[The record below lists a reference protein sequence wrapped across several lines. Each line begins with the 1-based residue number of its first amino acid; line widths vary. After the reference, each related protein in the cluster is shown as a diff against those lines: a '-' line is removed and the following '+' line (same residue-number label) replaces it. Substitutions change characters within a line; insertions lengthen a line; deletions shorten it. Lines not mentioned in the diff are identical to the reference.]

1 MLACTRVYMLTQ
13 THAYMLTCLHTLTNR
28 QHNQS
33 VLLTQANCSIAG
45 NILIRILQY
54 RAAGGG
60 YIQLTFLNT
69 IGGIDSV
76 LLSASKANVS
86 S

>member
-1 MLACTRVYMLTQ
+1 MLAY
-13 THAYMLTCLHTLTNR
+13 THAYMLACQKACLHAQPR
-28 QHNQS
+28 GQHNQS
-33 VLLTQANCSIAG
+33 VFLMQANCSIAG
-45 NILIRILQY
+45 NIVVRILQY

>member
-1 MLACTRVYMLTQ
+1 MYAHLNPCTDAHLPS
-13 THAYMLTCLHTLTNR
+13 HTDR
-28 QHNQS
+28 KFF
-33 VLLTQANCSIAG
+33 LTQANCSIAG
-45 NILIRILQY
+45 NIVIRILQY

-76 LLSASKANVS
+76 LLSASQANVS

>member
-1 MLACTRVYMLTQ
+1 MRVCLLI
-13 THAYMLTCLHTLTNR
+13 HRAYMLSCLHTQTNG
-28 QHNQS
+28 QHS
-33 VLLTQANCSIAG
+33 WGVFFTQANCSIAG
-45 NILIRILQY
+45 NILIRTLQY

-86 S
+86 I